1 MVVVN
6 GPPCCRDALGCCWYA
21 EAKRWSQ
28 STLVCPAAASFGH
41 DCAKV
46 GRLTVKYGFKFATRE
61 KEDVAWRVDCGR
73 SDGSGAESGHG
84 AM

>member
-1 MVVVN
+1 M
-6 GPPCCRDALGCCWYA
+6 
-21 EAKRWSQ
+21 
-28 STLVCPAAASFGH
+28 VCPAAASFGH

-84 AM
+84 HDRRCELGCAESGAVVAQLQAR